1 LACHSPTGS
10 HVGWRLMRIAL
21 LQSAHPFSRISV
33 SRMSGSGYHS
43 PNIIRMPNRYLKRSH
58 PSTRGPMPSE
68 LAPAKLNHF
77 EREARRC
84 LSQTR
89 PNNTT
94 LMAVRM
100 APATMQMGVS
110 AGKKSPLLSRV
121 KAQAPPSS
129 ISPQNPV
136 ATAGSM
142 PLDPVGSFRGKSGTG
157 SRLKGDVYLCDSSA
171 GCSVGMALATLIKG
185 ASV

>member
-1 LACHSPTGS
+1 
-10 HVGWRLMRIAL
+10 
-21 LQSAHPFSRISV
+21 
-33 SRMSGSGYHS
+33 
-43 PNIIRMPNRYLKRSH
+43 
-58 PSTRGPMPSE
+58 MPSE
-68 LAPAKLNHF
+68 IVEPTKLDHF
-77 EREARRC
+77 ERRC

-100 APATMQMGVS
+100 APATVQMGVS
-110 AGKKSPLLSRV
+110 AGKKSPLLCRV

-129 ISPQNPV
+129 MIPQNAV

-157 SRLKGDVYLCDSSA
+157 SRLKGDVFLCDSSA
-171 GCSVGMALATLIKG
+171 GGSEGRALG
-185 ASV
+185 

>member
-1 LACHSPTGS
+1 
-10 HVGWRLMRIAL
+10 
-21 LQSAHPFSRISV
+21 
-33 SRMSGSGYHS
+33 
-43 PNIIRMPNRYLKRSH
+43 
-58 PSTRGPMPSE
+58 MPSE
-68 LAPAKLNHF
+68 IVEPTKLDHF
-77 EREARRC
+77 ERRC

-100 APATMQMGVS
+100 APATVQMGVS

-129 ISPQNPV
+129 MSPQNAV

-157 SRLKGDVYLCDSSA
+157 SRLKGDVFLCDSSA
-171 GCSVGMALATLIKG
+171 GCSEGMALATLIKG

>member
-1 LACHSPTGS
+1 
-10 HVGWRLMRIAL
+10 
-21 LQSAHPFSRISV
+21 
-33 SRMSGSGYHS
+33 
-43 PNIIRMPNRYLKRSH
+43 
-58 PSTRGPMPSE
+58 MPSE
-68 LAPAKLNHF
+68 IVDPAKLDHF
-77 EREARRC
+77 ERRC

-100 APATMQMGVS
+100 APATVQMGVS

-129 ISPQNPV
+129 MSPQNAV
-136 ATAGSM
+136 AAAGSM

-157 SRLKGDVYLCDSSA
+157 SRLKGDVFLCDSSA
-171 GCSVGMALATLIKG
+171 GCSEGMALATLIKG